1 MYIGTRELRQ
11 TAESRR
17 MSKQSGADNVKKR
30 QLQRQSTQKVW
41 EIIAASGVK
50 RRWVAKHLGISYG
63 YLNQVQYGQSPM
75 TDALRKK
82 LSTYLGRPES
92 ELFVEIEEEA
102 E

>member
-1 MYIGTRELRQ
+1 
-11 TAESRR
+11 
-17 MSKQSGADNVKKR
+17 MSKQSGKENAS
-30 QLQRQSTQKVW
+30 QREHQRLETQKVW
-41 EIIAASGVK
+41 DIIAASGVK

-75 TDALRKK
+75 TDSLRKK

>member
-1 MYIGTRELRQ
+1 
-11 TAESRR
+11 
-17 MSKQSGADNVKKR
+17 MSKQSGSSNVKKR
-30 QLQRQSTQKVW
+30 ELQRQSTQKVW
-41 EIIAASGVK
+41 SIIASSGVK

-75 TDALRKK
+75 TDSLRKK

>member
-1 MYIGTRELRQ
+1 
-11 TAESRR
+11 
-17 MSKQSGADNVKKR
+17 MSKQSGQENAKQRER
-30 QLQRQSTQKVW
+30 QRLETQKVW
-41 EIIAASGVK
+41 DIIAASGVK

>member
-1 MYIGTRELRQ
+1 
-11 TAESRR
+11 
-17 MSKQSGADNVKKR
+17 MSKQSRENNAKKR
-30 QLQRQSTQKVW
+30 HLQRESTQKVW
-41 EIIAASGVK
+41 GIIAASGVK

-75 TDALRKK
+75 TDSLRKK

-92 ELFVEIEEEA
+92 ELFVDIEEEA

>member
-1 MYIGTRELRQ
+1 
-11 TAESRR
+11 
-17 MSKQSGADNVKKR
+17 MSKQSGAENAKQRER
-30 QLQRQSTQKVW
+30 QRLETQKVW
-41 EIIAASGVK
+41 DIIAASGVK

>member
-1 MYIGTRELRQ
+1 V
-11 TAESRR
+11 
-17 MSKQSGADNVKKR
+17 SKQSGLDNAKKR
-30 QLQRQSTQKVW
+30 QVQRETTQKVW
-41 EIIAASGVK
+41 AIIAASGVK

-75 TDALRKK
+75 TDSLRKK

>member
-1 MYIGTRELRQ
+1 
-11 TAESRR
+11 
-17 MSKQSGADNVKKR
+17 MSKQSGENNAKKR
-30 QLQRQSTQKVW
+30 HLQRESTQKVW
-41 EIIAASGVK
+41 GIIAASGVK

-75 TDALRKK
+75 TDSLRKK

-92 ELFVEIEEEA
+92 ELFVDIEEEA